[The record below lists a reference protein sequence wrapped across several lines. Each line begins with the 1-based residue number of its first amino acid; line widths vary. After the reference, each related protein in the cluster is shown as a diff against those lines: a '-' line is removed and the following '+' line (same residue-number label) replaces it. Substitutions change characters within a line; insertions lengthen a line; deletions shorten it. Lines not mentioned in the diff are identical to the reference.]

1 MIEETKCYT
10 LLKGLRNILPS
21 DVEAVVDTI
30 MNVISDVM

>member
-21 DVEAVVDTI
+21 DVEAYC
-30 MNVISDVM
+30 